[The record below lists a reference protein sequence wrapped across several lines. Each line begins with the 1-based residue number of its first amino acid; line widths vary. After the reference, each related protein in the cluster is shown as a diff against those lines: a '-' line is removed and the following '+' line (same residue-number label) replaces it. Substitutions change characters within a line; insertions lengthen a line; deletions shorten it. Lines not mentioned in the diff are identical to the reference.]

1 MVSSGGALT
10 PIEATRGYYS
20 TTPSPPLLFLRDK
33 VKPQLPVIAI
43 DLSEIPYREKLGLRI
58 LTSFLS

>member
-1 MVSSGGALT
+1 MGSSGGALT

-20 TTPSPPLLFLRDK
+20 ATSPTPFVILGRQ
-33 VKPQLPVIAI
+33 VKPQLSVIVI
-43 DLSEIPYREKLGLRI
+43 DLLEIPYREKHGLRI